1 MEFVSSQGEEGPV
14 IKLYI
19 PNEHTGEETVKYV
32 RVKDLFSSVWDEY
45 VSGRMSNDF
54 ARGMLSE
61 MNLSPC
67 EVFHIME
74 LLQGG
79 RGEWLKAD
87 YQERSYV

>member
-1 MEFVSSQGEEGPV
+1 MEFVEGPAEGPV

-19 PNEHTGEETVKYV
+19 PNERTGKEDIKYV
-32 RVKDLFSSVWDEY
+32 TVGALFNVMWDEY

-67 EVFHIME
+67 EVFHMME
-74 LLQGG
+74 SLQMG

>member
-1 MEFVSSQGEEGPV
+1 MEFVEGAAEGPV
-14 IKLYI
+14 IKLFI
-19 PNEHTGEETVKYV
+19 PDEETGKEIVKYI
-32 RVKDLFSSVWDEY
+32 RVADLFNSVWDEY
-45 VSGRMSNDF
+45 VSGRMSNEF
-54 ARGMLSE
+54 ARGILSE

-79 RGEWLKAD
+79 RAEWLKAD